1 MEFILFALFVV
12 SIIYCCD
19 MPVIKGAEVFV
30 NNHDSM
36 LFGIGLSII
45 VSYILCFSSYNSKIS
60 TF

>member
-30 NNHDSM
+30 NIM
-36 LFGIGLSII
+36 
-45 VSYILCFSSYNSKIS
+45 ILCYMV
-60 TF
+60 

>member
-36 LFGIGLSII
+36 LYGIGLSII
-45 VSYILCFSSYNSKIS
+45 VSYIL
-60 TF
+60 

>member
-36 LFGIGLSII
+36 LYGIGLSLSLIHI
-45 VSYILCFSSYNSKIS
+45 
-60 TF
+60 